1 MLDFHENAI
10 KLSGVTGSKL
20 KSKILGVYYLT
31 WWKITSGGQNRSRK
45 FENSI
50 VEMNAA
56 TGEIYIEDSYET
68 ILGSSGHALQIKGEN
83 QLASQL
89 NVILVEQDDR
99 CFTKLQKVIKTRWPH
114 IDYSFYPPDLNKDRV
129 YLLRN
134 PIEVLDL
141 LDKYK
146 IGNTLFFF
154 DPLLFTPWV
163 EIEQIAQRRI
173 RNYYHTGTEFLL
185 FIFTSDWFTGRGDW
199 HALPNTVDETQ
210 WNEGEH
216 LSVHRGDQLFGSSG
230 WREYLL
236 TSKSVNEKMDVMIEL
251 YKTTLHKWFRFVLA
265 LPFTPKNSQL
275 YHIFI
280 CSNYAVGTTIN
291 RTVYAKFTKN
301 MPYHPDNKQAYKKFL
316 QHHPEKKE
324 HGSRR
329 STEWKVLWKVIREHE
344 DGICDIGCK
353 TLIEIQNDPNLLGD
367 ALQWLET
374 KKYIKQMEHFSN
386 AWPYPPILYTLN
398 WDVVKQ
404 NLNLEPPEELKPL
417 SLKQPTN

>member
-1 MLDFHENAI
+1 MLDFHGNAI

-20 KSKILGVYYLT
+20 KSEILGVYYRL
-31 WWKITSGGQNRSRK
+31 WWNITSGGQNRSIK

-56 TGEIYIEDSYET
+56 TGEIYLEDSHKI
-68 ILGSSGHALQIKGEN
+68 ILGSSGHALQIKGET
-83 QLASQL
+83 QFASKL
-89 NVILVEQDDR
+89 NVILVEQNDQ
-99 CFTKLQKVIKTRWPH
+99 CFIKLQKVIKTRWSH
-114 IDYSFYPPDLNKDRV
+114 IDYSFYPLDLGKDWV

-134 PIEVLDL
+134 PLEVLDL

-154 DPLLFTPWV
+154 DPLLFTPWT

-173 RNYYHTGTEFLL
+173 KRYYQTGTEFLL

-216 LSVHRGDQLFGSSG
+216 LSVRKGDKLFGSSD
-230 WREYLL
+230 WREHLL
-236 TSKSVNEKMDVMIEL
+236 NSKSVNEKIDVMIEL
-251 YKTTLHKWFRFVLA
+251 YKTTLHKWFRFILA
-265 LPFTPKNSQL
+265 LPFTPKINQL

-291 RTVYAKFTKN
+291 RAVYEKLTKN
-301 MPYHPDNKQAYKKFL
+301 TPYRPDNRRTHKKFL
-316 QHHPEKKE
+316 EHHPEKKE
-324 HGSRR
+324 YGPRR

-344 DGICDIGCK
+344 DGMCDIKCK
-353 TLIEIQNDPNLLGD
+353 TLIEIQKDPNLLGD
-367 ALQWLET
+367 ALQWLES
-374 KKYIKQMEHFSN
+374 KKYIKQIKHFSN

-404 NLNLEPPEELKPL
+404 SLNLEPPEELKPL
-417 SLKQPTN
+417 SLRH